1 MMNKSSSVAVSAA
14 LILTLTMTGLTLT
27 SCGGGGEQADVDLST
42 VTPGEWVVVHELS
55 DPEGLNPIVT
65 NDASATAILNHVYDQ
80 LLVQDF
86 ETLELVPRLV
96 EARPTIS
103 EDHLS
108 YTFTLRDDV
117 TFSDGSR
124 MTTEDVLFSFK
135 ATKNPLVIDAAPL
148 RNYYLDVKDIEVID
162 DRTFTV
168 HMSQPYFLAEYF
180 LGGMWVMS
188 KKHLDPKGLSDG
200 YTIQQTNA
208 VESAEANAAMQAFA
222 DWFNSADVKLGVE
235 NNVGSGPYMY
245 DSWNTGQAVILKKNP
260 KWWNA
265 GNDALDPAH
274 PEKIIFKVVNDR
286 NTAVVAVKNQEIDFM
301 EFVPAPKFVEEI
313 DTNSM
318 THLVKYPYKNLA
330 YMYIGWNARNPI
342 FSDKRVRRALSHLV
356 DRDALIQQVVR
367 GLAIPTNSP
376 VYPGLKEY
384 DESIPTIPYDPERAR
399 QLLAEAGW
407 KDTDADGVLD
417 KMVDGRKVDFRF
429 KFLLNSGNEQREQIM
444 LILDDE
450 FKKVGIDAEIQKLE
464 WSVFLENLRTRDYDA
479 YVGAWVNDP
488 IPTDP
493 YQLWHSSQADNNGS
507 NYTSFKNARVDKLI
521 EMNRLEFDEEKRIAL
536 MKEFQK
542 IVVDEQPYTFLWMPL
557 WPSVYNK
564 RLQNVNYS
572 LARPGYNPS
581 QWWVPKASWRFAA
594 TQ

>member
-1 MMNKSSSVAVSAA
+1 MMS
-14 LILTLTMTGLTLT
+14 GLVLT
-27 SCGGGGEQADVDLST
+27 SCGGGNDQVEMDLST
-42 VTPGEWVVVHELS
+42 ITPGEWVVVHELS

-117 TFSDGSR
+117 RFSDGTP

-148 RNYYLDVKDIEVID
+148 RNYYLDVEDIEVID
-162 DRTFTV
+162 GRTFTV

-180 LGGMWVMS
+180 LGGMWIMS
-188 KKHLDPKGLSDG
+188 KKHLDPKGLSDDF
-200 YTIQQTNA
+200 TIPQTND
-208 VESAEANAAMQAFA
+208 VNGAENNAAMQAFA

-235 NNVGSGPYMY
+235 NNIGSGPYMY
-245 DSWNTGQAVILKKNP
+245 DSWNTGQAVVLKKNP
-260 KWWNA
+260 NWWNA
-265 GNDALDPAH
+265 GNDKHDPAH
-274 PEKIIFKVVNDR
+274 PGKIIFKVVNDR

-313 DTNSM
+313 DTTSM
-318 THLVKYPYKNLA
+318 THLVKYPFKNLA
-330 YMYIGWNARNPI
+330 YMYIGWNARSPV
-342 FSDKRVRRALSHLV
+342 FADKRVRRALSHLV

-384 DESIPTIPYDPERAR
+384 DESIPTIPYDPEKAR

-464 WSVFLENLRTRDYDA
+464 WSVFLENLRTRDFDA

-507 NYTSFKNARVDKLI
+507 NYTSFKNARADKLI
-521 EMNRLEFDEEKRIAL
+521 EMNRLEFDEDKRIAL
-536 MKEFQK
+536 MKEFQQ

-564 RLQNVNYS
+564 RLQNVHYS